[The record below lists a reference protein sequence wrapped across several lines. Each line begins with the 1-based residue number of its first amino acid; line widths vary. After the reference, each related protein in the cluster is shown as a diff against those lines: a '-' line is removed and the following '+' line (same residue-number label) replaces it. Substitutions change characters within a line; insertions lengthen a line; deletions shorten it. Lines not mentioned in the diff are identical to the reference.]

1 EKDLDRALPPAQ
13 RHHPVQPCTDYL
25 MVPGVVPAG
34 EIETFRQTVMIV
46 PTLLRDN
53 AARDAPRLNWD

>member
-1 EKDLDRALPPAQ
+1 
-13 RHHPVQPCTDYL
+13 

-34 EIETFRQTVMIV
+34 EIGTFRQTVMIV